1 MNVLVLVGSLREG
14 STNRQLADVA
24 IRNLPEGTD
33 VTLWEELADLPH
45 YSEDLDHGQP
55 PAIAAAF
62 RRRVQEADA
71 LIIVTP
77 EYNGSM
83 PSAVKNAIDWA
94 SRPRGE
100 ASRVGLPT
108 AVLAAS
114 GSARAA
120 QWARESAVRALK
132 VAGAAPI
139 EDTVGIGLAHK
150 AFADRDLID
159 PEQRQA
165 VADLIG
171 TLVAT
176 KREESAA

>member
-1 MNVLVLVGSLREG
+1 MNVLVLIGSLRDG

-24 IRNLPEGTD
+24 IRHLPDGTD
-33 VTLWEELADLPH
+33 VTIWEELADLPH
-45 YSEDLDHGQP
+45 YSEDLEGADL

-62 RRRVQEADA
+62 RRRVGEADA
-71 LIIVTP
+71 LIVVTP
-77 EYNGSM
+77 EYNGLMS
-83 PSAVKNAIDWA
+83 SAVKNAIDWA

-100 ASRVGLPT
+100 ASIVGLPA

-120 QWARESAVRALK
+120 QWARESAVRALT
-132 VAGAAPI
+132 VAGAAPLETTI
-139 EDTVGIGLAHK
+139 GIGLAHK
-150 AFADRDLID
+150 AFAEGDLVD
-159 PEQRQA
+159 PDQRQA

-176 KREESAA
+176 KREASAA